1 MTKDACVDG
10 ATPGRPNLP
19 QDLHGPA
26 TTRKKRRFISIGE
39 IYSDTEDVDF
49 RKLVKEV
56 DMRTEFERVKTRF
69 TVTVPLMEQIE
80 QGEAIAA
87 IAEES
92 IQTLDIIQEEKEAHA
107 DTQGFSVIAISF
119 SRVRAEH
126 YNRLGLISITLTHS
140 ISSNVRDTLPP
151 TACSELDTFWGLH
164 RDSICEDTEES
175 LDAVGTIPEARSRWL
190 IDTQIRKLVKFM
202 KKKRLRLFIHPE
214 LTISSA
220 AGKNAQP
227 VKVSCGNSMTILT
240 GSVDYAGSLISDPLR
255 VQMIGKKAD
264 HADKYL
270 RARNFR
276 GLLNTHLWKTTSSE
290 GFLNFLVIE
299 AKKGDP
305 AAEGASSLESH
316 VPQVLAEALA
326 CLEMTA
332 GNKPGTAA
340 LPWCLT
346 DGIQWFFGVIVRT
359 QGCQQ
364 TTSYRAPAMSF
375 SEKKIKEADLKNIF
389 TALTF
394 WAITAPSELAK
405 KMETWYKPG

>member
-1 MTKDACVDG
+1 MPKKDARVDG
-10 ATPGRPNLP
+10 VTPGRPNLP
-19 QDLHGPA
+19 QDPREPA
-26 TTRKKRRFISIGE
+26 TKKRRLKSVGE
-39 IYSDTEDVDF
+39 VHLETEDADF
-49 RKLVKEV
+49 RKLVKDV
-56 DMRTEFERVKTRF
+56 DVRTEFEKVKTRF
-69 TVTVPLMEQIE
+69 TITVPLMEQIE

-92 IQTLDIIQEEKEAHA
+92 IQTLDVIQEEKNAHA
-107 DTQGFSVIAISF
+107 NTQGFSVIAISF
-119 SRVRAEH
+119 SRVRSEH
-126 YNRLGLISITLTHS
+126 YNRLGLISITMTHP
-140 ISSNVRDTLPP
+140 ISSNVRDTLHP
-151 TACSELDTFWGLH
+151 TFRSELDAFWGVH
-164 RDSICEDTEES
+164 RDSISEDTEDG

-202 KKKRLRLFIHPE
+202 KKKRLRFFVHPE

-227 VKVSCGNSMTILT
+227 VKVTYGNSMTILT
-240 GSVDYAGSLISDPLR
+240 GSVDYAGSLINDPLQ
-255 VQMIGKKAD
+255 VQMIGKQTD
-264 HADKYL
+264 HADNPK
-270 RARNFR
+270 
-276 GLLNTHLWKTTSSE
+276 GS
-290 GFLNFLVIE
+290 LNFLVIE

-305 AAEGASSLESH
+305 TADGASSLESH

-332 GNKPGTAA
+332 GSKPLGTAA

-346 DGIQWFFGVIVRT
+346 DGVQWFFGVIVRA

-375 SEKKIKEADLKNIF
+375 SEKKIEEADLKNIF

-405 KMETWYKPG
+405 KMERWYTPG